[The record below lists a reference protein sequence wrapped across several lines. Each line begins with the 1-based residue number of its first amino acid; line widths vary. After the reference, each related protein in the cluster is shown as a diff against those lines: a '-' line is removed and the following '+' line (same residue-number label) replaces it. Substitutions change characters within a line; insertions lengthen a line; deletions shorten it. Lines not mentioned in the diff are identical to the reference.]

1 MDEFEL
7 IARCFRGRTTPRPGT
22 VLGIGDDA
30 AVLDTTGRPLV
41 NARATM
47 SLSAGVDAGAAAR
60 RVFGLALIRLAARAV
75 TPRWATLGITLEA
88 AHPDWIEAF
97 SSSAAEACDACE
109 VELIGGDTTRGPGRA
124 TVFALG
130 TECALPR
137 RTGPPLSP
145 AEFEAS
151 LSLPASGTPVRAL
164 ADLVSLCAELASR
177 GSRIRCDAGP
187 DPGDTAGS
195 GSLEIVTRSDAA
207 GIDALRAVTGQLRLD
222 TRRLASDE

>member
-7 IARCFRGRTTPRPGT
+7 IGRCFRGRATRRPGT

-30 AVLDTTGRPLV
+30 AVLDTAGRPLA

-47 SLSAGVDAGAAAR
+47 SLSEGVDAGAVAR
-60 RVFGLALIRLAARAV
+60 RVFGAALIRLAARAV

-130 TECALPR
+130 TKSTLPR
-137 RTGPPLSP
+137 RTAPRLFR
-145 AEFEAS
+145 AEFEAR

-164 ADLVSLCAELASR
+164 ADLVSVCADLASR
-177 GSRIRCDAGP
+177 GSRIRCDVGP
-187 DPGDTAGS
+187 DPGDDAGA
-195 GSLEIVTRSDAA
+195 GSLEIVARSDAA
-207 GIDALRAVTGQLRLD
+207 GIDALRALTGHLRLD
-222 TRRLASDE
+222 TRRLASG